1 MAVAVLH
8 SSAAKR
14 ADILPDHQQEST
26 MSLRLLRSAHA
37 RPSALL
43 GTLSLCVAGCM
54 TSGMLV
60 LTRLIA
66 G

>member
-1 MAVAVLH
+1 
-8 SSAAKR
+8 
-14 ADILPDHQQEST
+14 
-26 MSLRLLRSAHA
+26 MSLRLLRTAHA